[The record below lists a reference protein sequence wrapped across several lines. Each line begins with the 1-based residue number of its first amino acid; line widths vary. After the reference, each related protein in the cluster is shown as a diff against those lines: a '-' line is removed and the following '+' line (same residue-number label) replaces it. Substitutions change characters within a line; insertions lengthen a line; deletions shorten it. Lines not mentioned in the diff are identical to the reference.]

1 VTEGDLVEARVL
13 GELQVQPM
21 VTTVVLH
28 GDLDLVTV
36 EALRELLEDA
46 VVGEPARL
54 VIDIADVPF
63 VDVVSLSSILAT
75 TDAVRE
81 RGGMAIVRGA
91 TAAVRRI
98 CGLLNAEDV
107 LALDVPL
114 QRRFAG

>member
-1 VTEGDLVEARVL
+1 ML

-63 VDVVSLSSILAT
+63 IDVLSLSSILAT
-75 TDAVRE
+75 TDAVR
-81 RGGMAIVRGA
+81 GSTKA
-91 TAAVRRI
+91 TARRRT
-98 CGLLNAEDV
+98 G
-107 LALDVPL
+107 
-114 QRRFAG
+114 RRRCR